1 MDEVMTMLHQF
12 TFKNFKSFKEETTLD
27 MLASSIK
34 EHPHDVVTD
43 VMEEKVLKVA
53 AIYGANASG
62 KSNVIEA
69 FATMKNLVLY
79 SFRQNVFSTKNDIE
93 PYWFEDKNVPT
104 EFNVIFSTEGDIY
117 QYGFSVLEGV
127 ILEEYLYQRD
137 PKVKYETYI

>member
-1 MDEVMTMLHQF
+1 MLHQF

-34 EHPHDVVTD
+34 EHPHDVVMD

-69 FATMKNLVLY
+69 FAAMKNMVLY
-79 SFRQNVFSTKNDIE
+79 SFRQNVFST
-93 PYWFEDKNVPT
+93 
-104 EFNVIFSTEGDIY
+104 
-117 QYGFSVLEGV
+117 
-127 ILEEYLYQRD
+127 
-137 PKVKYETYI
+137 